1 MFKILQNIDS
11 KTATRQGDIPV
22 RIIKDSKFT
31 FPKILSEMFNLYID
45 NNTFPNGL
53 KKADV
58 VKKDDPFDKT
68 NYRPIRI

>member
-1 MFKILQNIDS
+1 
-11 KTATRQGDIPV
+11 
-22 RIIKDSKFT
+22 
-31 FPKILSEMFNLYID
+31 MFNLYID